1 MPDRLIR
8 ESWCASETIDRLTPF
23 EETVFA
29 RMIVNCDDFGRMDG
43 RASVVCSRLFVTR
56 RSIREKTVMAAV
68 RRLEEEGQVL
78 NFSVPGKEEDICQA
92 SSQIADF
99 CQENGMTPR
108 QVMRFS
114 LAIEEVLT
122 MIALKNPDGQVRFD
136 LRAFAVPGSLGI
148 RIRYDGIA
156 YDPFAPRGKK
166 DEAYLGIDLIASMMS
181 TVFYQRTFGLNTVQ
195 LLL

>member
-68 RRLEEEGQVL
+68 RRLEEEGLILCYEVEGRPYIQMQGW
-78 NFSVPGKEEDICQA
+78 GKHQ
-92 SSQIADF
+92 
-99 CQENGMTPR
+99 
-108 QVMRFS
+108 
-114 LAIEEVLT
+114 
-122 MIALKNPDGQVRFD
+122 
-136 LRAFAVPGSLGI
+136 
-148 RIRYDGIA
+148 RIRNQRSKFPAPPDPEQAKKGEVTA
-156 YDPFAPRGKK
+156 YELPPREQTAAADCG
-166 DEAYLGIDLIASMMS
+166 
-181 TVFYQRTFGLNTVQ
+181 Q
-195 LLL
+195 LPSSLFLC